1 MNNTITTINDN
12 NHCVKS
18 IRSIYIRIR
27 TEYREIRRISPNAG
41 KYGPEKAP
49 YLDTFHTVN
58 NMIIISVFFSGQS
71 TPSIAIVI
79 AETRYCLHS
88 VVKKI

>member
-18 IRSIYIRIR
+18 IRSIFSRIR

-41 KYGPEKAP
+41 KHGSEEAP

-58 NMIIISVFFSGQS
+58 NMIIITFFFSGQS

-88 VVKKI
+88 VDKKI

>member
-18 IRSIYIRIR
+18 IPSIYIRIR

-49 YLDTFHTVN
+49 SLDTFHTLN

>member
-58 NMIIISVFFSGQS
+58 NMIIISFFFRPIH
-71 TPSIAIVI
+71 TIDCY
-79 AETRYCLHS
+79 RYCRNAILS
-88 VVKKI
+88 AFCR

>member
-18 IRSIYIRIR
+18 IRSIFSHIR

-58 NMIIISVFFSGQS
+58 NMIIISFFFQANPHHRLLSLLQKRD
-71 TPSIAIVI
+71 IVCI
-79 AETRYCLHS
+79 L
-88 VVKKI
+88 